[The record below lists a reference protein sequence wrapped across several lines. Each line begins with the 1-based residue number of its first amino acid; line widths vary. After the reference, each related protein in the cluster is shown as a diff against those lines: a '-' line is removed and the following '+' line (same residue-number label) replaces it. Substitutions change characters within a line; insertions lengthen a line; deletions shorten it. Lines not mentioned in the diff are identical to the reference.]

1 MSRFSNGPARFAEEE
16 AAEGFGSARRPC
28 VRAVTGGAIRGA
40 ATPSGQ
46 VAVVVGG
53 GSG

>member
-1 MSRFSNGPARFAEEE
+1 MSRFSNDPARFAEE
-16 AAEGFGSARRPC
+16 AAEGVGSARRPW
-28 VRAVTGGAIRGA
+28 VRAVPGGVIRGA